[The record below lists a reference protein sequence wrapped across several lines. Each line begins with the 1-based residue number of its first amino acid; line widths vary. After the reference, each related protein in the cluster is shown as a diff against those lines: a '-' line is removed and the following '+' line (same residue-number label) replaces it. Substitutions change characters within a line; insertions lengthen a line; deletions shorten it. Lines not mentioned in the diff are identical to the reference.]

1 MPLGVDDLKNLLRP
15 GAAPGGKAKLPAKR
29 GRNKGAK
36 VFADIR
42 QVEYD
47 ADLFVRGALRAQPP
61 PPRGKPLGKL
71 VKPRVSN
78 NPARLNG
85 LHPDPE
91 RKPKKQAPPP
101 PPAAARKARAKKP
114 EAEPG
119 LLTRRVKAAAAP
131 APEAEAAAGRSRF
144 LRSSTP
150 RGMVGFWLPFF
161 SRPTQTQRGL

>member
-15 GAAPGGKAKLPAKR
+15 GAAPGKAKLPAKR

-71 VKPRVSN
+71 VKPRVST

-91 RKPKKQAPPP
+91 HKPKKQAPPP
-101 PPAAARKARAKKP
+101 PPPAC
-114 EAEPG
+114 
-119 LLTRRVKAAAAP
+119 LLYTSP
-131 APEAEAAAGRSRF
+131 S
-144 LRSSTP
+144 P
-150 RGMVGFWLPFF
+150 RD
-161 SRPTQTQRGL
+161 S

>member
-15 GAAPGGKAKLPAKR
+15 GAAPGKAKLPAKR

-91 RKPKKQAPPP
+91 RKPKQRAAPPP
-101 PPAAARKARAKKP
+101 PLSSSTSSRSPVSSSVRSGAAR
-114 EAEPG
+114 
-119 LLTRRVKAAAAP
+119 LV
-131 APEAEAAAGRSRF
+131 
-144 LRSSTP
+144 
-150 RGMVGFWLPFF
+150 
-161 SRPTQTQRGL
+161 

>member
-15 GAAPGGKAKLPAKR
+15 GAASGKANKLPAKR

-71 VKPRVSN
+71 VKPRVST

-101 PPAAARKARAKKP
+101 PNSRPPSWLPRLHALSTHCSASASKAPA
-114 EAEPG
+114 
-119 LLTRRVKAAAAP
+119 TRRSC
-131 APEAEAAAGRSRF
+131 RCR
-144 LRSSTP
+144 
-150 RGMVGFWLPFF
+150 
-161 SRPTQTQRGL
+161 